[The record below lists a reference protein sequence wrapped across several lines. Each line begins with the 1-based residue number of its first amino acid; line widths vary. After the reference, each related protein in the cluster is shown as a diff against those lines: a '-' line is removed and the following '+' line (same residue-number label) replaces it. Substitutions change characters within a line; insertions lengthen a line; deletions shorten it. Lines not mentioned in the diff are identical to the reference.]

1 MSNEMT
7 AETIA
12 YSGPAAEWDAG
23 DQARFRELAGKAF
36 LRVDEN
42 GNAVVRTA
50 DGHETVVYPGWLVL
64 APEGIPPL
72 FSAPDRVRVTSG

>member
-1 MSNEMT
+1 MR
-7 AETIA
+7 AETITFE
-12 YSGPAAEWDAG
+12 GPAAEWDPS
-23 DQARFRELAGKAF
+23 DPEPFTELAGEAF

-50 DGHETVVYPGWLVL
+50 DGHEQVVYPGWLVL